1 MNRLFVVKKPL
12 FVSSN
17 SFINRVK
24 KELNLKKIGYSGTL
38 DPFAKGVLIAASGE
52 FTKLLPY
59 LKKEPKVYRA
69 TLWFGVS
76 SKSLDIEN
84 IVSINDIKEFNLNKI
99 VEILNSL
106 KGKISYTPPSFSAKK
121 INGVKAYKL
130 AREDKEVNLKKIS
143 STIFNIKL
151 INYNHPFLHFEIS
164 VSEGAYIRSIAQII
178 ANKLNCNATL
188 SSLERIREGNFK
200 FDNLKPINPYENLKI
215 QNNKFLGGYKEI
227 ELGKKLKIEQFS
239 IKKDGIYLVESKN
252 FYSIIQIEN
261 KKIRYKLNRLSK
273 EWC

>member
-1 MNRLFVVKKPL
+1 MNRLFVLKKPL

-17 SFINRVK
+17 NYINRVK
-24 KELNLKKIGYSGTL
+24 RELKIKKIGYSGTL
-38 DPFAKGVLIAASGE
+38 DPFAKGVLIAATGQ
-52 FTKLLPY
+52 FTKLFPY

-69 TLWFGVS
+69 TLWFGAV

-84 IVSINDIKEFNLNKI
+84 IVSISNVKEFDLNNIAK
-99 VEILNSL
+99 VLNSL

-121 INGVKAYKL
+121 IGGIKAYEL
-130 AREDKEVNLKKIS
+130 ARENKEVNLKTIT
-143 STIFNIKL
+143 STIFDIKL

-178 ANKLNCNATL
+178 ANRLNTFATL
-188 SSLERIREGNFK
+188 SSLERISEGNFK

-215 QNNKFLGGYKEI
+215 QNNKFLGDYKEI

-239 IKKDGIYLVESKN
+239 IQKDGIYLVESKN
-252 FYSIIQIEN
+252 FYSIIQIN
-261 KKIRYKLNRLSK
+261 KGTIKYKLNRLSK